1 MSGKGAAGGAGGN
14 PFVLPSDEEV
24 FKMREEERR
33 KKRETRHRLKTM
45 KVWEKTTQSSR
56 MGKTRQISD
65 LLPPADAGASAGAR
79 HTRGLV
85 AAATAA
91 ISNDRRREKE
101 NMADFI
107 AKKREMFLVQMSLDT
122 KREEIR
128 KLEHKAHMK
137 EEALKKSE
145 LMLEEDAIRFDA
157 FLKENDKKAHEAI
170 KNAEREAKL
179 KQDKVQEIKKLKH
192 AINVVQSDKSKCEE
206 ALADCQRYKRFL
218 DDLTPR
224 EYFEEQRAA
233 KLRRQAERKR
243 AGLDAKQ
250 AQWDA
255 ARVAAEEEWR
265 RVQEEERLKA
275 QREGRPIRKVSEL
288 PSPEALGLP
297 APPRLEDEETESSG
311 EDIPMFF
318 KEPQQLLDIFT
329 QLEEGNLFLI
339 QNCQET
345 EQQLEELKQQYK
357 VTERQ
362 MSKQTAALKENIRE
376 LNAQIDRERGKAEAL
391 RRRVKESTGEDSQEK
406 LLADLRAKV
415 QRVYKEC
422 GFNTDA
428 NPSTLTMLTDLEGKL
443 ERLLSSIASMD
454 EKYVFAKE
462 KEKEKERRDRVR
474 AERIAD
480 QQRNYE
486 LRLKKS
492 MERSQA
498 PAKKKLGKQVMF
510 RSAPLKRRVTKTEV
524 DEGDKQAEADAVFLN
539 P

>member
-1 MSGKGAAGGAGGN
+1 
-14 PFVLPSDEEV
+14 
-24 FKMREEERR
+24 MREEERR
-33 KKRETRHRLKTM
+33 KKRETRHRLKSM

-65 LLPPADAGASAGAR
+65 LLPPAEGGASAGAR

-170 KNAEREAKL
+170 KNAERESKL
-179 KQDKVQEIKKLKH
+179 KQDKMAEIKKLKH
-192 AINVVQSDKSKCEE
+192 AMEMVKSDKNKCDE
-206 ALADCQRYKRFL
+206 ALSDCKRYKKFL
-218 DDLTPR
+218 DALTPD
-224 EYFEEQRAA
+224 EYFEEQKRI
-233 KLRRQAERKR
+233 KIKRQQDRKR
-243 AGLDAKQ
+243 AAWEAKQ

-255 ARVAAEEEWR
+255 ARVAEEEKWLAQ
-265 RVQEEERLKA
+265 QEEERQKA
-275 QREGRPIRKVSEL
+275 QREGRPIRKVTEV
-288 PSPEALGLP
+288 PSAEALGLP
-297 APPRLEDEETESSG
+297 VAPVLDDEETESSG
-311 EDIPMFF
+311 EDIPMYF

-357 VTERQ
+357 ITQRQ
-362 MSKQTAALKENIRE
+362 MSKQTAVLAESIAE
-376 LNAQIDRERGKAEAL
+376 LNEQIERERGKAERL
-391 RRRVKESTGEDSQEK
+391 RLRVKESTGEDAQEK
-406 LLADLRAKV
+406 LLSDLRAKV
-415 QRVYKEC
+415 QKVYKEC
-422 GFNTDA
+422 GFTLDA
-428 NPSTLTMLTDLEGKL
+428 NPSTLSMLTDLEGKL

-454 EKYVFAKE
+454 RDYVHEKERE
-462 KEKEKERRDRVR
+462 KEKARRERVR
-474 AERIAD
+474 LERLQE

-486 LRLKKS
+486 IRLKKS

-510 RSAPLKRRVTKTEV
+510 RSAPLKKRVQKQDV